1 MGVFMFSINGK
12 LFKTL
17 SKAGDFF
24 ILEFLVIVFSIP
36 LITAG
41 ASMTAAYYVG
51 MKLVR
56 DEEGYVFRDF
66 IKSWKQNLKQSIII
80 ELTVIVL
87 AFLLITDV
95 RICHMWAVN
104 EGNTFARI
112 LMFAALGM
120 CLVLCAAVL
129 YVFPMLAK
137 FENKV
142 VAIMKNAVILCMHH
156 FLQTI
161 IIIFINGGRVIFT
174 INFWTAFI
182 VTIPLSL
189 YVNSFILSRVFLI
202 YAKNSNTADVYNN
215 SNNPE
220 NNNDDNKNNE
230 NSDNDNTD

>member
-1 MGVFMFSINGK
+1 MFSINGK

-17 SKAGDFF
+17 AKAGDFF
-24 ILEFLVIVFSIP
+24 ILGFLMFVFSLP

-66 IKSWKQNLKQSIII
+66 IKSWKQNIKQSIII
-80 ELTVIVL
+80 ELILIVL

-95 RICHMWAVN
+95 RICHMWAAN
-104 EGNTFARI
+104 EGSTFARL
-112 LMFAALGM
+112 LMFASLGM
-120 CLVLCAAVL
+120 CLVLCAVAL

-142 VAIMKNAVILCMHH
+142 FNMMKNAVILCMHH

-161 IIIFINGGRVIFT
+161 VMIFIDGALLVFSLNY
-174 INFWTAFI
+174 WTAFI
-182 VTIPLSL
+182 VTIPLML

-202 YAKNSNTADVYNN
+202 YAKNSNTADANRHIKD
-215 SNNPE
+215 SE
-220 NNNDDNKNNE
+220 QEQDAE
-230 NSDNDNTD
+230 

>member
-1 MGVFMFSINGK
+1 MEIFMFSINGK
-12 LFKTL
+12 LFRTL

-24 ILEFLVIVFSIP
+24 ILEFLLILFSIP

-41 ASMTAAYYVG
+41 ASITAAYYVG

-87 AFLLITDV
+87 GFLLITDV

-120 CLVLCAAVL
+120 CLVLCATVL

-161 IIIFINGGRVIFT
+161 IMVFINGGLIIFT

-215 SNNPE
+215 LNNPE
-220 NNNDDNKNNE
+220 NDKDNKNSDNE
-230 NSDNDNTD
+230 NDDID

>member
-1 MGVFMFSINGK
+1 MFSINGK
-12 LFKTL
+12 LFKAL
-17 SKAGDFF
+17 AKAGDFF
-24 ILEFLVIVFSIP
+24 ILGFLMLVFSIP

-80 ELTVIVL
+80 ELVVVIL
-87 AFLLITDV
+87 AFLLFTDV
-95 RICHMWAVN
+95 RICYMWATN

-112 LMFAALGM
+112 LMFASLGM
-120 CLVLCAAVL
+120 LLVLCATVL

-137 FENKV
+137 FENKTI
-142 VAIMKNAVILCMHH
+142 AIMKNALILCMHH
-156 FLQTI
+156 FSQTI
-161 IIIFINGGRVIFT
+161 IMIFINAGLIIFT
-174 INFWTAFI
+174 IYFWTAFI

-202 YAKNSNTADVYNN
+202 YTKNSNTADVYNN
-215 SNNPE
+215 SNKLE
-220 NNNDDNKNNE
+220 NQKENE
-230 NSDNDNTD
+230 EQDSDNDNMNKV